1 MQAPVTML
9 KSAAG
14 SKAAIVLAM
23 LIGLALMTALN
34 KPASTAPATKRAA

>member
-14 SKAAIVLAM
+14 SKAAMVLAM

-34 KPASTAPATKRAA
+34 RPAGTAPDSRRAP

>member
-14 SKAAIVLAM
+14 SKAAMVLAM

-34 KPASTAPATKRAA
+34 RPKGNAPDGQRAP

>member
-9 KSAAG
+9 KSTAG

-34 KPASTAPATKRAA
+34 KPATAAPGAKRAP

>member
-14 SKAAIVLAM
+14 SKAAMVLAM

-34 KPASTAPATKRAA
+34 RPAGASPDSQRTP